1 MDTEKYLYE
10 ISISLKK
17 ELIVNKV
24 ISGTDKYKTK
34 ILSLIIWKE
43 NLDTRVNT
51 PTGFSS
57 AIIDNTI
64 QIATYI

>member
-1 MDTEKYLYE
+1 METEKYLYE

-34 ILSLIIWKE
+34 ILSLRIWKE
-43 NLDTRVNT
+43 NLDT
-51 PTGFSS
+51 
-57 AIIDNTI
+57 
-64 QIATYI
+64 